1 MPTLVRSACD
11 HPETGPI
18 AVFDQSRIESNPM
31 SPPERKLLFCVSEE
45 DFPRKPCPNGPPPLK
60 RDNRSI
66 GHRRQFLRI
75 RRKTTSEKDI
85 YHGALNILPNQP
97 LERKKGK
104 VSI

>member
-1 MPTLVRSACD
+1 MPTLARSACD

-18 AVFDQSRIESNPM
+18 AVFDRSRIESKPV

-66 GHRRQFLRI
+66 GHGRQFLRI
-75 RRKTTSEKDI
+75 KRKTTSEKNI
-85 YHGALNILPNQP
+85 YHGALNILPRWF
-97 LERKKGK
+97 LSKRLRFE
-104 VSI
+104 